1 MKRLFVALAA
11 GLFAISSVQAEVGDS
26 LISPDG
32 KWTVFVVKGSGPS
45 VTSGA
50 GDYESSELWQTDSH
64 GENRTL
70 LASTHNDDDVRYLVA
85 QFNDLKFSTD
95 GRLVYFDTP
104 AWGTSAAVHVVDTTT
119 GKEHF
124 VCPGSILQVVHSSK
138 GDQLVVSQKRYHPA
152 PQYGAY
158 WRKYLLT
165 TDGREI
171 RPLGEIE
178 E

>member
-1 MKRLFVALAA
+1 MKRLLITLAA
-11 GLFAISSVQAEVGDS
+11 GLFAVSAVQAEVGDS

-32 KWTVFVVKGSGPS
+32 KWTVYVVKGSGPGGS
-45 VTSGA
+45 SGA
-50 GDYESSELWQTDSH
+50 GNYESSELWQMDSH
-64 GENRTL
+64 DGNRTL

-85 QFNDLKFSTD
+85 DDLRFSTD
-95 GRLVYFDTP
+95 GRLFYFNTP

-119 GKEHF
+119 RKEHF
-124 VCPGSILQVVHSSK
+124 VCPGSLLQVIHSSK

-158 WRKYLLT
+158 WRKYLFT

>member
-45 VTSGA
+45 VSSGA

-70 LASTHNDDDVRYLVA
+70 LASTHNDDDALSR
-85 QFNDLKFSTD
+85 
-95 GRLVYFDTP
+95 
-104 AWGTSAAVHVVDTTT
+104 
-119 GKEHF
+119 
-124 VCPGSILQVVHSSK
+124 CSI
-138 GDQLVVSQKRYHPA
+138 
-152 PQYGAY
+152 
-158 WRKYLLT
+158 
-165 TDGREI
+165 
-171 RPLGEIE
+171 
-178 E
+178 